1 MDNLSE
7 IQLGGQGASVNKF
20 TPVQFG
26 KDFFDNLAQCRDDGE
41 KIQLFL
47 ETAQRQ
53 DVPLRAIEELLNYQ
67 DEFILAMGLQSFGYI
82 ANPQIKAQLATLD
95 YIEGLDEPLEEISLL
110 PDPEEYKRHSVRIL
124 EKLCQEAKSG
134 SDLIRLSAAWAIQ
147 QIGYSAM
154 ITGRFL
160 PKSAED
166 IQSQIISESLNRL
179 NNRSIS
185 KEYID
190 FWVYTPKRHL
200 LRLLQTIPSS
210 YLDVVERILARLG
223 VIGVEFIARSASTL
237 QQFVV
242 ETALHL
248 ANLLIRD
255 RQYQDAGR
263 QRRLSDVL
271 IPFLDNTDIDLRQ
284 LAARPINQVGS
295 SWSWLNDTIKAK
307 AAIILRDWNKLEE
320 LGEASVPF
328 LIDAIRG
335 SLRLDTQDNLREQV
349 EAVRC
354 ISRIDFSNV
363 KKQVTTLSE
372 FLQHPEERIRDTT
385 VSLLKL
391 HQNLLDMRSNHIL
404 TGLDF
409 KFQLED
415 FDVETM
421 TIREIDIN
429 IANTRQYQE
438 DFDRIF
444 QNAISS
450 CKPDAT
456 EVKRFLS
463 AKLQEYNSYI
473 ESRIKKLDFQ
483 KREIQIKEAEEQRRR
498 IEEEAEK
505 RRRRAEQKRKNLLLI
520 ALIVLVILFFQLLFL
535 SIIFP
540 KNFFFVILSLI
551 VLSVLLFSP
560 FII

>member
-7 IQLGGQGASVNKF
+7 IQLGGQGASVSKF

-82 ANPQIKAQLATLD
+82 TNRQIKAQLATLD

-110 PDPEEYKRHSVRIL
+110 PDPEDYKRHSVRIL

-160 PKSAED
+160 PKSPED
-166 IQSQIISESLNRL
+166 IQSQVISESLNRL

-190 FWVYTPKRHL
+190 FWVYAPKRHL
-200 LRLLQTIPSS
+200 LRLFQTIFSS
-210 YLDVVERILARLG
+210 YLDVVERIIARLG

-242 ETALHL
+242 EAALHL
-248 ANLLIRD
+248 ADLLIKY
-255 RQYQDAGR
+255 RQYQDAGT
-263 QRRLSDVL
+263 QRRLSDIL
-271 IPFLDNTDIDLRQ
+271 IPFLDNSDIDLRR
-284 LAARPINQVGS
+284 LAAELINQVGS

-328 LIDAIRG
+328 LIEAVRG
-335 SLRLDTQDNLREQV
+335 SLRFYTQDNSREQV

-354 ISRIDFSNV
+354 ISRIYFYNV
-363 KKQVTTLSE
+363 EQKVTTISE
-372 FLQHPEERIRDTT
+372 FLQHPEEKIRDVT
-385 VSLLKL
+385 VSLLKP
-391 HQNLLDMRSNHIL
+391 HQDLLDMKSNHIL

-409 KFQLED
+409 GFQLED
-415 FDVETM
+415 FDVITM
-421 TIREIDIN
+421 TIREIDRKI
-429 IANTRQYQE
+429 TDERQYQE
-438 DFDRIF
+438 NFDKIF

-450 CKPDAT
+450 CKADAT
-456 EVKRFLS
+456 EVKRFFS
-463 AKLQEYNSYI
+463 AKLKEYNGYI
-473 ESRIKKLDFQ
+473 ESRIKKLDVQ
-483 KREIQIKEAEEQRRR
+483 KLEIQRKEAEEQRRR
-498 IEEEAEK
+498 AEQEAEE
-505 RRRRAEQKRKNLLLI
+505 RRRLAEQERKNKRDFTLVVLTLLI
-520 ALIVLVILFFQLLFL
+520 VGLLFISTIFPPAFFIVFLVLIVWLITLQDL
-535 SIIFP
+535 S
-540 KNFFFVILSLI
+540 
-551 VLSVLLFSP
+551 
-560 FII
+560 

>member
-1 MDNLSE
+1 M
-7 IQLGGQGASVNKF
+7 
-20 TPVQFG
+20 
-26 KDFFDNLAQCRDDGE
+26 
-41 KIQLFL
+41 

-82 ANPQIKAQLATLD
+82 TNPQIKAQLATLN

-110 PDPEEYKRHSVRIL
+110 PDPEEYKRHNVRIL

-166 IQSQIISESLNRL
+166 IQSQVISESLNHL

-190 FWVYTPKRHL
+190 FWVYAPKRHL

-210 YLDVVERILARLG
+210 YLDVVERIIARLG
-223 VIGVEFIARSASTL
+223 VVGVEFIARSASTL
-237 QQFVV
+237 QNFVV
-242 ETALHL
+242 EAALHL
-248 ANLLIRD
+248 AGLLIKY
-255 RQYQDAGR
+255 RQYQDAGT

-271 IPFLDNTDIDLRQ
+271 IPFLDNSDIDLRR
-284 LAARPINQVGS
+284 LAAELINEVEP
-295 SWSWLNDTIKAK
+295 SWSWLNDTIRAK
-307 AAIILRDWNKLEE
+307 AAIILRDWKKLEE

-328 LIDAIRG
+328 LIEAVRG
-335 SLRLDTQDNLREQV
+335 SLQFDTQDNLREQV

-354 ISRIDFSNV
+354 ISRIYFYNV
-363 KKQVTTLSE
+363 EQQVTTFSE
-372 FLQHPEERIRDTT
+372 FLQHPEEKIRDTT
-385 VSLLKL
+385 VSLLKP
-391 HQNLLDMRSNHIL
+391 HQDLLDMKSNYIL

-415 FDVETM
+415 FDVKTM
-421 TIREIDIN
+421 TIREIDRKIGDK
-429 IANTRQYQE
+429 RLYQK
-438 DFDRIF
+438 DFDKRF

-450 CKPDAT
+450 CKADAT

-463 AKLQEYNSYI
+463 TKLKEYNGYI
-473 ESRIKKLDFQ
+473 ESCINKLDAQ
-483 KREIQIKEAEEQRRR
+483 KQDIQRKEAEEQRRR
-498 IEEEAEK
+498 AEERRRQIEEEAEK
-505 RRRRAEQKRKNLLLI
+505 RRRRAEEQRKNVLI
-520 ALIVLVILFFQLLFL
+520 TAFAVFGLLFL
-535 SIIFP
+535 SIIYPPALFIV
-540 KNFFFVILSLI
+540 FLLLI
-551 VLSVLLFSP
+551 VLLMYFVMLWLISLQY
-560 FII
+560 INR

>member
-7 IQLGGQGASVNKF
+7 IQLGGQGASVSKF

-82 ANPQIKAQLATLD
+82 TNPQIKAQLATLD

-110 PDPEEYKRHSVRIL
+110 PDPEDYKRHSVRIL

-190 FWVYTPKRHL
+190 FWVYAPKKHL

-223 VIGVEFIARSASTL
+223 VVGVEFIARSASTL
-237 QQFVV
+237 QKFVV
-242 ETALHL
+242 KAALHL
-248 ANLLIRD
+248 ADLLIRD
-255 RQYQDAGR
+255 RQYREYQDAGT

-271 IPFLDNTDIDLRQ
+271 IP
-284 LAARPINQVGS
+284 
-295 SWSWLNDTIKAK
+295 
-307 AAIILRDWNKLEE
+307 
-320 LGEASVPF
+320 
-328 LIDAIRG
+328 
-335 SLRLDTQDNLREQV
+335 
-349 EAVRC
+349 
-354 ISRIDFSNV
+354 
-363 KKQVTTLSE
+363 
-372 FLQHPEERIRDTT
+372 
-385 VSLLKL
+385 
-391 HQNLLDMRSNHIL
+391 
-404 TGLDF
+404 
-409 KFQLED
+409 
-415 FDVETM
+415 
-421 TIREIDIN
+421 
-429 IANTRQYQE
+429 
-438 DFDRIF
+438 
-444 QNAISS
+444 
-450 CKPDAT
+450 
-456 EVKRFLS
+456 
-463 AKLQEYNSYI
+463 
-473 ESRIKKLDFQ
+473 
-483 KREIQIKEAEEQRRR
+483 
-498 IEEEAEK
+498 
-505 RRRRAEQKRKNLLLI
+505 
-520 ALIVLVILFFQLLFL
+520 
-535 SIIFP
+535 
-540 KNFFFVILSLI
+540 
-551 VLSVLLFSP
+551 
-560 FII
+560 